1 MKCGRLS
8 TKHHQQGP
16 SAYRMCEQSN
26 SRCQLVPQGVEGWAA
41 VTKPTYMSCK
51 SAFTFM
57 LVSSMGSLSSHCKVG
72 FTTACTFPSSAV
84 PPTSCLSSLVSES
97 SSTRLLLLSPRKEVR
112 LLVAMSETPTFPGEH
127 LRFWGLLV
135 AMRITRQGM
144 CCFLGKLQFL
154 RQHRI
159 QSLMSGRT
167 CPSHGM

>member
-72 FTTACTFPSSAV
+72 FTIAFQ
-84 PPTSCLSSLVSES
+84 
-97 SSTRLLLLSPRKEVR
+97 EVL